1 MNMPQELISSRQ
13 NPLIALTVKLADRK
27 HREREGLFRF
37 DGKKLFV
44 EALAQG
50 LPLTA
55 VLIKESAAEAI
66 VHAAGAYSLPSD
78 CRAVLV
84 PDELFERISEERAP
98 EGVIGLCK
106 HLMALH
112 TGTDATLW
120 REQVGALQGARL
132 LFLESIRDPGNLG
145 TIIRAARAFGVDL
158 IVLSADCADIYNPR
172 VLRAAM
178 GTIFGQRILVANDL
192 AEVIALYGKQ
202 SRVFAATLTENA
214 ARLGEVSLLQGDAV
228 VIGNEGHGLSKT
240 VIEAATDCIYIPMEP
255 GVESLNAGV
264 AASLLM
270 WEMYRGGFRG

>member
-44 EALAQG
+44 EALSQG

-66 VHAAGAYSLPSD
+66 VHAAGAYSLPPD

-84 PDELFERISEERAP
+84 PDELFERISEERSP

-106 HLMALH
+106 HLTALH

-132 LFLESIRDPGNLG
+132 LFLESVRDPGNLG

-178 GTIFGQRILVANDL
+178 GTLFGQRILVASDL
-192 AEVIALYGKQ
+192 AEVIALYGKR

-228 VIGNEGHGLSKT
+228 VIGNEGHGLSEA

-270 WEMYRGGFRG
+270 WEMYRGGCRG